1 MGLVNYKATYALL
14 VYYYLIWTSCVR
26 QIKAPPDKI
35 TPKFYAMPQ

>member
-1 MGLVNYKATYALL
+1 MGLVHYKATDALL
-14 VYYYLIWTSCVR
+14 VRYLILTSCVR